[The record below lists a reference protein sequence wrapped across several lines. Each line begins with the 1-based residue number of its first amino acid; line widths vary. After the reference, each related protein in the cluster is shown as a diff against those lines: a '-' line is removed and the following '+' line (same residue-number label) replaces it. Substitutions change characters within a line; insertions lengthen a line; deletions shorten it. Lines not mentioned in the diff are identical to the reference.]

1 MSASLKTIEATID
14 PDGTIHLAEPIVGP
28 ARAVITVLIED
39 PFPNATTIDA
49 MREPLESLPFFPSVE
64 ALLEELNS

>member
-14 PDGTIHLAEPIVGP
+14 PDGTIHLAEPILGP
-28 ARAVITVLIED
+28 ARAVITVLIEE
-39 PFPNATTIDA
+39 PSPNATTIDA
-49 MREPLESLPFFPSVE
+49 MREPLETLPSFASVE